1 MNKLSYSTLGNTK
14 PSVSTPNTSIIGS
27 STLRNSNLNL
37 SPQTTNNLELSN
49 PLDFKKILN
58 NEMLL
63 PLLGVAITLYS
74 VMIVPKLNIKNF
86 ELLDNMGVKLALV
99 ALVYYLSTINK
110 MYGVIL
116 AVGILFS
123 VLGYKATNKQN
134 TTATVNVVSSN
145 PVNVVST
152 NPVNVVPTNLNVST
166 TQVNNV
172 NPTPTQDNEMVLS
185 PVRAEIIQQAYNKR
199 KGFSEL
205 LEKSND
211 NDVSHIKAGII
222 IQDHII
228 DSALNEK
235 SHLQLMN
242 LIPTPGPTNNNVEFH
257 KNNAELYK
265 TKLQSLLNSE
275 TIREELNDEA
285 TLYNKEKLNELL
297 LLLNHENNK
306 IDLVSNIQNE
316 LSQGIQALE
325 HDKGKATE
333 HFDNVDNY
341 NIELAEKLRLDN
353 IEHIKKYYE
362 NLNDAELHRQSNDYT
377 NVEPD
382 FEATYQVAPYE
393 V

>member
-1 MNKLSYSTLGNTK
+1 MNKLSSSTLGNTK
-14 PSVSTPNTSIIGS
+14 LGLSTPNTSNIGS
-27 STLRNSNLNL
+27 STLINSNLNL
-37 SPQTTNNLELSN
+37 SPPTTSKLGLSN
-49 PLDFKKILN
+49 PLDFNKLLN

-74 VMIVPKLNIKNF
+74 VMVVPKLNIKNL

-134 TTATVNVVSSN
+134 ATAT
-145 PVNVVST
+145 VNVVST

-172 NPTPTQDNEMVLS
+172 NPTPTQDNAIVLS
-185 PVRAEIIQQAYNKR
+185 PVRTEIIQKAYNKR

-205 LEKSND
+205 LEKAND
-211 NDVSHIKAGII
+211 NDDVLHIKTGIT

-242 LIPTPGPTNNNVEFH
+242 LTPTPGPTNNNVEFH

-275 TIREELNDEA
+275 MLREELNNEA

-341 NIELAEKLRLDN
+341 NIELAEKLRLYN
-353 IEHIKKYYE
+353 VEHIKKYYD

-377 NVEPD
+377 DVEPD
-382 FEATYQVAPYE
+382 LEETYQVAPYE
-393 V
+393 P

>member
-1 MNKLSYSTLGNTK
+1 MLLYMNKLSSSTLGNTK
-14 PSVSTPNTSIIGS
+14 LGLSTPNTSKIGS
-27 STLRNSNLNL
+27 STLINSNLNL
-37 SPQTTNNLELSN
+37 SPPTTSKLGLSN
-49 PLDFKKILN
+49 PLDFNKLLN

-74 VMIVPKLNIKNF
+74 VMVVPKLNIKNF

-134 TTATVNVVSSN
+134 ATAT
-145 PVNVVST
+145 VNVVST
-152 NPVNVVPTNLNVST
+152 NPVNVVSTNLNVST

-172 NPTPTQDNEMVLS
+172 NPTPTQDNAIVLS
-185 PVRAEIIQQAYNKR
+185 PVRTEIIQKAYNKR
-199 KGFSEL
+199 KEFSEL
-205 LEKSND
+205 LEKAND
-211 NDVSHIKAGII
+211 NNDVLHIKTGIT

-242 LIPTPGPTNNNVEFH
+242 LTPTPGPTNNNVEFH

-275 TIREELNDEA
+275 MIREELNNEA

-353 IEHIKKYYE
+353 VEHIKKYYD

-377 NVEPD
+377 EVEPD
-382 FEATYQVAPYE
+382 LEDIYQVAPYE
-393 V
+393 P

>member
-1 MNKLSYSTLGNTK
+1 MLLYMNKLSSSTLGNTK
-14 PSVSTPNTSIIGS
+14 LDLSPPNTSKLG
-27 STLRNSNLNL
+27 L
-37 SPQTTNNLELSN
+37 SKPDTSK
-49 PLDFKKILN
+49 LDFNKLLN

-74 VMIVPKLNIKNF
+74 VMVVPKLNIKNF

-123 VLGYKATNKQN
+123 VLGYKATKKQ
-134 TTATVNVVSSN
+134 TATATST
-145 PVNVVST
+145 VNVVST
-152 NPVNVVPTNLNVST
+152 NPVNVVPTQTLSLN
-166 TQVNNV
+166 QDV
-172 NPTPTQDNEMVLS
+172 NPTPTQDNAIVLS
-185 PVRAEIIQQAYNKR
+185 PVRTEIIQKAYNKR
-199 KGFSEL
+199 KEFSDL
-205 LEKSND
+205 LEKANEND
-211 NDVSHIKAGII
+211 DVLHIKTGIT

-242 LIPTPGPTNNNVEFH
+242 LTPTPGPTNNNVEFH

-275 TIREELNDEA
+275 MLREELNNEA

-353 IEHIKKYYE
+353 VEHIKKYYE

-377 NVEPD
+377 EVEPD
-382 FEATYQVAPYE
+382 LEETYQVAPYE
-393 V
+393 P